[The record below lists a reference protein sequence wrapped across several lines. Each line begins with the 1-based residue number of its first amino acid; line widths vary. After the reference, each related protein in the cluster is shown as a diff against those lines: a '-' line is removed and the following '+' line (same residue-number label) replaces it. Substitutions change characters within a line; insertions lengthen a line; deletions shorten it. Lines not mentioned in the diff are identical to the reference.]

1 MTFDL
6 LVSQLRLGKTG
17 TEILDILNAI
27 TGNQEEEMV
36 VCMSTAQPTMDEIQF

>member
-36 VCMSTAQPTMDEIQF
+36 VCMNATQPTMDEIQF